1 MRPGAVCALHK
12 AGAQRPMQSMGR
24 PGDPTQHLPPL
35 LPLASSA
42 GCRWLCFP
50 FAFPVPLCEKNSRTL
65 AWSYARW
72 PCGQQTVCGSDCI
85 PGSRTSKSISRSQ
98 ANLFATGLCSCPFVP
113 KGLSLSPQCSA
124 REATASPFGEKPP
137 LTELPGRWEVRR
149 RGETLGGA
157 TRLLGLSRSLPGRP
171 HP

>member
-1 MRPGAVCALHK
+1 MLCTRRAL
-12 AGAQRPMQSMGR
+12 
-24 PGDPTQHLPPL
+24 GDPCRAWDAQVTQCNTYRRFCLLLLLQDVGGCAFPL
-35 LPLASSA
+35 LFQ
-42 GCRWLCFP
+42 FP
-50 FAFPVPLCEKNSRTL
+50 CVRKSRTL